1 MNSLTLTS
9 PRGLVLTPFGFLR
22 ARPLEFLV
30 QADTGTRW
38 SYLSNRLIQMR
49 SKRDNLSHG
58 QRLMHMK
65 AAFPKINELLEDAR
79 RHGCHG
85 AALAFQIEMLL
96 FPNHQFYTKGQVLSD
111 TISRN

>member
-1 MNSLTLTS
+1 
-9 PRGLVLTPFGFLR
+9 
-22 ARPLEFLV
+22 
-30 QADTGTRW
+30 
-38 SYLSNRLIQMR
+38 
-49 SKRDNLSHG
+49 
-58 QRLMHMK
+58 MHMK